1 MPNPVQVFNLADI
14 DGEARSALMGVVKS
28 LGGYSE
34 SMPSPSPEVRGEVSI
49 QMAFAIKRG
58 PEAEQGNLPLLAL
71 AMVALSKLNGTSR
84 SAVYEQALGGDY
96 PKSIKALVEQ
106 EFDAVR
112 ERQRIARGKRPGN
125 ITGTISGSA
134 RFS

>member
-14 DGEARSALMGVVKS
+14 DGEARSAVMSVVKS

-34 SMPSPSPEVRGEVSI
+34 TLPSPSPGVRGEVVVE
-49 QMAFAIKRG
+49 MAFAIKRG
-58 PEAEQGNLPLLAL
+58 EEAEQGSLPLLAL
-71 AMVALSKLNGTSR
+71 AMVALSKLNASSRTS
-84 SAVYEQALGGDY
+84 VYEQALGGDY
-96 PKSIKALVEQ
+96 PKSIKSVVEK
-106 EFDAVR
+106 EFEAVR

-125 ITGTISGSA
+125 ITGTITGSA